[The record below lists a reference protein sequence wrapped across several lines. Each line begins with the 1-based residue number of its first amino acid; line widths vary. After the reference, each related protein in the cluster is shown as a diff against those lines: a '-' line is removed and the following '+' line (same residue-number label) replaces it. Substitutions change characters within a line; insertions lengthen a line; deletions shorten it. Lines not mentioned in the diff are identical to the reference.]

1 MGDNLLG
8 DRELFLLRA
17 VRGDNEVE
25 LALRGNSGDTEAGF
39 IAEAVPGARSS
50 GDTLGEDLLDVW
62 MLGSTMDNSEAGLL
76 SNRGVPIT
84 DSEGVLS

>member
-17 VRGDNEVE
+17 VRGDNVVE
-25 LALRGNSGDTEAGF
+25 LALLGNSGDTEAGF
-39 IAEAVPGARSS
+39 IAEAVPGASSS
-50 GDTLGEDLLDVW
+50 GETLGEDLLDVW
-62 MLGSTMDNSEAGLL
+62 MLGKTMDNSEAGRL